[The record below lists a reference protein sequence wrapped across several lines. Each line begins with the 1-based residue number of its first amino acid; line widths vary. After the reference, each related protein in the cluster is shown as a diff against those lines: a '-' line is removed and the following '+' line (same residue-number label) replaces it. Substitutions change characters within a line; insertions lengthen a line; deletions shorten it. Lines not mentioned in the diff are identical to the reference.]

1 MEQNNQWQDKQDIKS
16 LELAELTEAMVQMGQ
31 PKFRG
36 KQVYSWLHEKRVES
50 FEEMSNLPAA
60 FRQQLA
66 QNYYIN
72 RLSIIRKLT
81 SKIDGTQKYLL
92 RLKDNNCV
100 EAVLMKYKYGNSVC
114 ISTQV
119 GCRMGC
125 KFCAST
131 LAGLVRSLEPSEML
145 DEIYTVT
152 RDSGQRVSNVVLMGI
167 GEPFDN
173 YNNVMK
179 FLHILSSPEGY
190 NLSLRHLS
198 LSTCGLVDRIYQLAE
213 KKVGLTL
220 SISLHAPNDE
230 IRSQTMP
237 INKRYPIDELL
248 EACRYYFNKTGR
260 RISFEYAL
268 IEGVND
274 EVRHANELADRLR
287 GMSAHVNLIPVNPV
301 KERGFKRGSRQRIEA
316 FQKALE
322 ARGVN
327 ATIRRELG
335 ADINAACGQLR
346 REYDQQRS
354 QGREEL

>member
-1 MEQNNQWQDKQDIKS
+1 MILKQNFEWQNKEDIKS
-16 LELAELTEAMVQMGQ
+16 LELEELTESLIQLGQ

-36 KQVYSWLHEKRVES
+36 KQIYSWLHEKRVDS
-50 FEEMSNLPAA
+50 FEQMSNLPASL
-60 FRQQLA
+60 RQQLE
-66 QNYYIN
+66 QRYYIN
-72 RLSIIRKLT
+72 RLSIIKKLV

-100 EAVLMKYKYGNSVC
+100 EAVLMRYKYGNSIC

-131 LAGLVRSLEPSEML
+131 LAGLARSLEPSEML

-152 RDSGQRVSNVVLMGI
+152 KDSGERVSNVVLMGI
-167 GEPFDN
+167 GEPLDN
-173 YNNVMK
+173 YENVMR
-179 FLHILSSPEGY
+179 FLRILSSKEGY

-198 LSTCGLVDRIYQLAE
+198 LSTCGLVDRIYELAE
-213 KKVGLTL
+213 QKLGLTL

-230 IRSQTMP
+230 IRNQTMP
-237 INKRYPIDELL
+237 INKRYPVDELL
-248 EACRYYFNKTGR
+248 RACRYYFDKTGR

-274 EVRHANELADRLR
+274 EIFHADELAARLR
-287 GMSAHVNLIPVNPV
+287 GMAAHVNLIPVNPV
-301 KERGFKRGSRQRIEA
+301 KERGFKRGSKQRIEA
-316 FQKALE
+316 FQKELE
-322 ARGVN
+322 AKGIN
-327 ATIRRELG
+327 ATVRRELG

-346 REYDQQRS
+346 REYDRQ
-354 QGREEL
+354 REEAES

>member
-72 RLSIIRKLT
+72 SLSIIRKLT

-173 YNNVMK
+173 YDNVMK

-213 KKVGLTL
+213 EKVGLTL

-301 KERGFKRGSRQRIEA
+301 KERGFKRGSRQHIEA

>member
-72 RLSIIRKLT
+72 SLSIIRKLT

-173 YNNVMK
+173 YDNVMK

-213 KKVGLTL
+213 EKVGLTL

-287 GMSAHVNLIPVNPV
+287 GMSAHVNLIPVNPI

>member
-16 LELAELTEAMVQMGQ
+16 LELAELTEAMVRMGQ

-72 RLSIIRKLT
+72 SLSIIRKLT

-173 YNNVMK
+173 YDNVMK

-213 KKVGLTL
+213 EKVGLTL

-287 GMSAHVNLIPVNPV
+287 GMSAHVNLIPVNPI

>member
-36 KQVYSWLHEKRVES
+36 KQVYSWLHEKRVKS

-72 RLSIIRKLT
+72 SLSIIRKLT

-173 YNNVMK
+173 YDNVMK

-213 KKVGLTL
+213 EKVGLTL

>member
-72 RLSIIRKLT
+72 SLSIIRKLT

-173 YNNVMK
+173 YDNVMK

-213 KKVGLTL
+213 EKVGLTL

>member
-72 RLSIIRKLT
+72 SLSIIRKLT

-173 YNNVMK
+173 YDNVMK

-213 KKVGLTL
+213 EKVGLTL

-301 KERGFKRGSRQRIEA
+301 KESGFKRGSRQRIEA

>member
-1 MEQNNQWQDKQDIKS
+1 MERNFEWQNKADIKS
-16 LELAELTEAMVQMGQ
+16 LTLSELTEQLVALGQ

-36 KQVYSWLHEKRVES
+36 KQIYSWLHEKRVKS
-50 FEEMSNLPAA
+50 FDEMTNLSAA
-60 FRQQLA
+60 LREDLSKR
-66 QNYYIN
+66 YYIN
-72 RLSIIRKLT
+72 QLSVIKKLV
-81 SKIDGTQKYLL
+81 SKLDGTQKYLL

-100 EAVLMKYKYGNSVC
+100 EAVLMKYKYGNSIC

-152 RDSGQRVSNVVLMGI
+152 EESGQRVSNVVLMGI

-173 YNNVMK
+173 YDNVMK
-179 FLHILSSPEGY
+179 FLDILSSPEGY

-198 LSTCGLVDRIYQLAE
+198 LSTCGLVDRIYELAE
-213 KKVGLTL
+213 KKTGLTL
-220 SISLHAPNDE
+220 SISLHAPNDDN
-230 IRSQTMP
+230 RSQTMP

-248 EACRYYFNKTGR
+248 KACRYYFKTTGR

-274 EVRHANELADRLR
+274 EIRHANELADRLK

-327 ATIRRELG
+327 ATVRRELG

-346 REYDQQRS
+346 REYDQQR
-354 QGREEL
+354 QEEEKQ